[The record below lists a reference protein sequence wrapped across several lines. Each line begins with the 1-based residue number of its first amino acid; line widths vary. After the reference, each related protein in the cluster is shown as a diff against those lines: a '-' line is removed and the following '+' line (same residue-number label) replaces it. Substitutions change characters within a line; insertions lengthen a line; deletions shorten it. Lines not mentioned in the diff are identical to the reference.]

1 MKLTNETMF
10 ASSIIIGLTGLLY
23 SYMELHRRVK
33 TIERDVNLI
42 LSTHLDY
49 INIKDMH
56 TTSIKN
62 INSTLEAIALST
74 PFKGVGWQTKFI
86 EAKIARDIANWK
98 TPEEHQE
105 DYEHVKNETKFYD
118 DEASEAGV

>member
-23 SYMELHRRVK
+23 SYMELHRRIK
-33 TIERDVNLI
+33 TTERDVNLI

-49 INIKDMH
+49 INVKDMH
-56 TTSIKN
+56 TTDIKN
-62 INSTLEAIALST
+62 INNTLEAIALST

-86 EAKIARDIANWK
+86 EAKIARDISNWK

-105 DYEHVKNETKFYD
+105 LYDNFKDNQNFYD
-118 DEASEAGV
+118 DETTEAGV

>member
-23 SYMELHRRVK
+23 SYMELHRRLK
-33 TIERDVNLI
+33 TTERDVNLI

-49 INIKDMH
+49 INVKDMH

-62 INSTLEAIALST
+62 INNTLEAIALST

-98 TPEEHQE
+98 TPEERQE
-105 DYEHVKNETKFYD
+105 DYEHVKNTHNFYD
-118 DEASEAGV
+118 DETTEAAV

>member
-1 MKLTNETMF
+1 
-10 ASSIIIGLTGLLY
+10 
-23 SYMELHRRVK
+23 
-33 TIERDVNLI
+33 
-42 LSTHLDY
+42 
-49 INIKDMH
+49 MH

-62 INSTLEAIALST
+62 INNTLEAIALST

-98 TPEEHQE
+98 TPEERQE

-118 DEASEAGV
+118 DETSEAGV

>member
-33 TIERDVNLI
+33 TTERDVNLI

-49 INIKDMH
+49 INVKDMH

-62 INSTLEAIALST
+62 INNTLEAIALST

-98 TPEEHQE
+98 TPEERQE

-118 DEASEAGV
+118 DETTEAGV

>member
-23 SYMELHRRVK
+23 SYMELHRRLK
-33 TIERDVNLI
+33 TTERDVNLI

-49 INIKDMH
+49 INVKDMH
-56 TTSIKN
+56 TTSIKD
-62 INSTLEAIALST
+62 INNTLEAIALST

-105 DYEHVKNETKFYD
+105 LYDNFKDNHNFYD
-118 DEASEAGV
+118 DEPKEASV